1 MDALRNLGSS
11 VLFRFLRHPGKVQI
25 TKQVIAVSL
34 VCYVVND
41 KGRFIRCIL
50 CWYDIDRRGR
60 RLANHPVLFPIYLN
74 LSASPVLLL
83 FLSLLRKREGGK
95 EGGAQF
101 FFFLLGSDL

>member
-1 MDALRNLGSS
+1 M
-11 VLFRFLRHPGKVQI
+11 
-25 TKQVIAVSL
+25 SL

-50 CWYDIDRRGR
+50 CCYDIDRRGW

-74 LSASPVLLL
+74 LSASPVLL
-83 FLSLLRKREGGK
+83 FLSSGRGREGRR
-95 EGGAQF
+95 EGLSFF